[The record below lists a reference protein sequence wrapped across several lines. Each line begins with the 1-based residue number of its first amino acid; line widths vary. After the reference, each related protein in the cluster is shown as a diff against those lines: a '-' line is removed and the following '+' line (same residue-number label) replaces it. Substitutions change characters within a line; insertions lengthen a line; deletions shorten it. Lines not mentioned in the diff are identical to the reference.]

1 MRPSAESI
9 DRVQRIFARLLVRYN
24 VQWLKRIEL
33 VDEEALIDDWA
44 RQLQRVSSGAIYHAL
59 MHLPEKF
66 PPNAAEFKALC
77 MARPERR
84 YRALPAPDSR
94 IPREEKTAILQR
106 LGEVLKP
113 KGDTERLAWAR
124 AMRDRHKAGE
134 SITEAEVT
142 MYRTALREGEEATN
156 SSLQFRPIAVEL
168 LPPAMQE
175 DARRGTL

>member
-24 VQWLKRIEL
+24 AQWLKRIEL
-33 VDEEALIDDWA
+33 VDENDLIDDWA
-44 RQLQRVSSGAIYHAL
+44 RQLQRVSNGAIYHAL
-59 MHLPEKF
+59 NHLPEKF
-66 PPNAAEFKALC
+66 PPTVGEFKALC
-77 MARPERR
+77 LQRPERA

-94 IPREEKTAILQR
+94 IPREEKTAILKR

-113 KGDTERLAWAR
+113 KADTERLAWAR
-124 AMRDRHKAGE
+124 ELRDKHKAGGHV
-134 SITEAEVT
+134 TEAEVT
-142 MYRTALREGEEATN
+142 MYRTALREGYESEN
-156 SSLQFRPIAVEL
+156 HGLQFRPIAVEL